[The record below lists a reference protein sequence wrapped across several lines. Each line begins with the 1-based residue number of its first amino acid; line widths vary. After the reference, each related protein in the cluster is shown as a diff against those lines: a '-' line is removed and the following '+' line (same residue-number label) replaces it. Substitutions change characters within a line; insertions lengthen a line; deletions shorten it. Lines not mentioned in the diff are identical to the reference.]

1 MELKRVLNYISP
13 AIGVYSIFIYDFG
26 EREHVFQPVSRSLDR
41 RFCSRYSPFLLKV
54 RRWGASIINTFFTLS
69 AAEERL
75 LHDSQAS
82 VDTDLSK
89 N

>member
-1 MELKRVLNYISP
+1 MV
-13 AIGVYSIFIYDFG
+13 GFYSIFVHDFG
-26 EREHVFQPVSRSLDR
+26 EREHVFQPVSSMFLT
-41 RFCSRYSPFLLKV
+41 CLRYSSFLLKV
-54 RRWGASIINTFFTLS
+54 RRWGSNIINRLFTLS

-82 VDTDLSK
+82 MDMDSTK